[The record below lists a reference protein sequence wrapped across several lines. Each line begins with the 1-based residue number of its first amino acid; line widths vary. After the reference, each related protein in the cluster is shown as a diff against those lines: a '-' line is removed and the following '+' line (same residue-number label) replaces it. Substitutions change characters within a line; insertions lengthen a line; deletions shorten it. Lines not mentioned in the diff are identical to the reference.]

1 MKTNYVKYKLKK
13 KNLLILNPYF
23 WLSGFYYSKDQCIT
37 IFYIYPKRL
46 GSNYLKEH
54 TLPHIEKK
62 KKTSKINLWLKTIQF
77 LMIF

>member
-62 KKTSKINLWLKTIQF
+62 KKPQKLICDLKLF
-77 LMIF
+77 NF